1 MEYIFQG
8 KETWWFRIGG
18 HCQPKHGSV
27 VNGIGDFLKNM
38 IRFGPRLS
46 EANMGVPWMGGTPGR
61 TYRHQITVLGKVSP
75 LPSPSFCFLL
85 NSLSEM
91 DKILDFGRIL
101 DPDAFLPRIGFLAY
115 WIVQVKNH
123 SPISLLVSSTLDWN
137 LHLEEILERWRVRG
151 TNFLIGA
158 LKTSLRPDIPYR
170 RIWSLGSDGIFSGS
184 SFF

>member
-27 VNGIGDFLKNM
+27 GKWHWRFPKEHDSRWASIIWSKYGCTLNGWDSGQNLPSSNY
-38 IRFGPRLS
+38 S
-46 EANMGVPWMGGTPGR
+46 PWKG
-61 TYRHQITVLGKVSP
+61 IT